1 MLSRDERPRRR
12 QHELSVEL
20 VTIAAEA
27 ASAKS
32 LDETVVIEVGD
43 LIAITDYFVISS
55 GRNDRQVKAIAE
67 EVERR
72 VKGHDGSSPRAVEGL
87 ADARWVLMD
96 YGDFVV
102 HVFDEEARS
111 YYDLERL
118 WSDAPRLSV
127 TASVVRMGRA
137 EA

>member
-1 MLSRDERPRRR
+1 MTI
-12 QHELSVEL
+12 EL
-20 VTIAAEA
+20 VTLAAEA
-27 ASAKS
+27 AAAKS
-32 LDETVVIEVGD
+32 LDETVVIDVGA
-43 LIAITDYFVISS
+43 LIAITDYFVIAS
-55 GRNDRQVKAIAE
+55 GRNDRQVKAITE

-72 VKGHDGSSPRAVEGL
+72 VKGHDGSSPRAIEGL

-118 WSDAPRLSV
+118 WSDPPRLV
-127 TASVVRMGRA
+127 LTASAGRMGRV